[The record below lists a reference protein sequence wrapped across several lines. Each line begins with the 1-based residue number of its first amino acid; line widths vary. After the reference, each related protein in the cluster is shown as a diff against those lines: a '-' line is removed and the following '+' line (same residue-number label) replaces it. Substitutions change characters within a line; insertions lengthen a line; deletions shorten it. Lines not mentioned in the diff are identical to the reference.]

1 MNGRRPGW
9 KMALALALAVSVWL
23 PGCARMDTV
32 AGGDAV
38 VAPLPAVPEE
48 AVPPRQDMQP
58 EVVHRQ
64 DMPPVP
70 EQEVRAAK
78 VASLDAPADLWDRI
92 RRGYAM
98 PDLDGDA
105 VHKQEAWYA
114 ARPQY
119 IERMTER
126 ARMYL
131 FHIVEE
137 LELRGMPTE
146 LALLPFV
153 ESAYNP
159 QAVSSAKA
167 AGIWQFIPATGRHF
181 DLKQNIF
188 RDDRR
193 DVLGS
198 TRAALDYLER
208 LHAMFGN
215 WQLALA
221 AYNCGEG
228 CVGRAIK
235 RNESAGL
242 GTSYAELPLPGET
255 RNYFPKLQAI
265 KNIVAD
271 PEAFGAWLPDIG
283 NHPFFDTVNI
293 TRDIDVAVAAQ
304 LAEIRIEDFQALNPS
319 HRKPVIFATGT
330 PQVLLPWD
338 NAARFEQ
345 NLKTYDPAK
354 LASWTAWVAPAT
366 MPVSEA
372 ARRAGMDP
380 DKFRQVNGLPRNVLV
395 KAGSTLLV
403 PRRLGAPM
411 AVSSRVVNNASLSF
425 MPALRRVGVHARR
438 NDTIATV
445 SARYDLPARTVAGW
459 NKTTPGARLRKGQTV
474 ILYLPVRAHE
484 TARASRHTGAHAH
497 GAPAARSYGKNNAGY
512 KRAASKI
519 HAGANTARKNDK
531 GKGQSKGR
539 KKRR

>member
-1 MNGRRPGW
+1 M
-9 KMALALALAVSVWL
+9 LALVASMWL
-23 PGCARMDTV
+23 SGCALMDRQSGNAATPQPT
-32 AGGDAV
+32 A
-38 VAPLPAVPEE
+38 APNAVPQPQ
-48 AVPPRQDMQP
+48 PPIVFASTINTGRG
-58 EVVHRQ
+58 Q

-70 EQEVRAAK
+70 MQEVHASQ
-78 VASLDAPADLWDRI
+78 VASLDVPADLWDRI

-98 PDLDGDA
+98 PDLEGDA

-126 ARMYL
+126 SRMYL
-131 FHIVEE
+131 FHVVEE

-146 LALLPFV
+146 LALLPYV

-167 AGIWQFIPATGRHF
+167 VGMWQFIPATGRQF
-181 DLKQNIF
+181 DLTQNIF

-208 LHAMFGN
+208 LHTMFGN

-228 CVGRAIK
+228 CVARALK
-235 RNESAGL
+235 HNRDAGL
-242 GTSYAELPLPGET
+242 GTGYAELSLPGET

-265 KNIVAD
+265 KNIVARPGD
-271 PEAFGAWLPDIG
+271 FGAKLPDIG

-366 MPVSEA
+366 MSASEA
-372 ARRAGMDP
+372 ARREGMDP
-380 DKFRQVNGLPRNVLV
+380 EKFRQVNDLPRDVLV

-403 PRRLGAPM
+403 PRRLGSPV
-411 AVSSRVVNNASLSF
+411 AVSSQIVNNANLSF
-425 MPALRRVGVHARR
+425 MPVLRRVAVHARKG
-438 NDTIATV
+438 DTIATV
-445 SARYDLPARTVAGW
+445 SARYDLPPATVAGW
-459 NKTTPGARLRKGQTV
+459 NKTTPTARLHAGESVT
-474 ILYLPVRAHE
+474 LYLPVHPQGAAKTSKHTSAHE
-484 TARASRHTGAHAH
+484 HTHAR
-497 GAPAARSYGKNNAGY
+497 GKPH
-512 KRAASKI
+512 KPAASKPQ
-519 HAGANTARKNDK
+519 GAKNGGGK
-531 GKGQSKGR
+531 GK

>member
-1 MNGRRPGW
+1 MKRNTPCW
-9 KMALALALAVSVWL
+9 KLMLALVASMWL
-23 PGCARMDTV
+23 SGCALMDRQSGNAATPQPT
-32 AGGDAV
+32 A
-38 VAPLPAVPEE
+38 APNAVPQPQ
-48 AVPPRQDMQP
+48 PPIVFASTINTGRG
-58 EVVHRQ
+58 Q

-70 EQEVRAAK
+70 MQEVHASQ
-78 VASLDAPADLWDRI
+78 VASLDVPADLWDRI

-98 PDLDGDA
+98 PDLEGDA

-126 ARMYL
+126 SRMYL
-131 FHIVEE
+131 FHVVEE

-146 LALLPFV
+146 LALLPYV

-167 AGIWQFIPATGRHF
+167 VGMWQFIPATGRQF
-181 DLKQNIF
+181 DLTQNIF

-198 TRAALDYLER
+198 TRAALDYLEQ

-228 CVGRAIK
+228 CVTRAIK
-235 RNESAGL
+235 HNQDAGL
-242 GTSYAELPLPGET
+242 GTSYAELPLPTET

-265 KNIVAD
+265 KNIVARPGD
-271 PEAFGAWLPDIG
+271 FGATLPDIG
-283 NHPFFDTVNI
+283 NHPYFDTVSI

-304 LAEIRIEDFQALNPS
+304 LAEIRLEDFKALNPS
-319 HRKPVIFATGT
+319 HHKPVIFATGT

-338 NAARFEQ
+338 NATRFEK
-345 NLKTYDPAK
+345 NLKTHDPVK

-366 MPVSEA
+366 MSPSEA
-372 ARRAGMDP
+372 ARQAGMDLE
-380 DKFRQVNGLPRNVLV
+380 KFRQVNGLPKDVLV

-403 PRRLGAPM
+403 PRRLGSPM
-411 AVSSRVVNNASLSF
+411 AVSSEVVNNANLSF
-425 MPALRRVGVHARR
+425 MPALHRTAVHARK
-438 NDTIATV
+438 NDTIASL
-445 SARYDLPARTVAGW
+445 SARYDLPASTVAGW
-459 NKTTPGARLRKGQTV
+459 NKTTPTARLRPGESVT
-474 ILYLPVRAHE
+474 LYLPVHLHG
-484 TARASRHTGAHAH
+484 TAQ
-497 GAPAARSYGKNNAGY
+497 
-512 KRAASKI
+512 ASK
-519 HAGANTARKNDK
+519 HADTHALAVKSGSKNKAGSRPVANKNGG
-531 GKGQSKGR
+531 GKG
-539 KKRR
+539 KKRRL